1 MDADERGWADALSV
15 PREEGRISGIA
26 LNGALTADAVRAH
39 SGARWI
45 GSRIDCLERVDS
57 TNTRVRELGV
67 AGAPDGTV
75 VIAEEQTGGRGRL
88 GRAWVSPPG
97 RNLYLSILLRTDLV
111 GDGYSQLSLTAGL
124 AASET
129 VREWCPATPKWPNDV
144 LIDGRK
150 VVGILAEL
158 ETRGGA
164 HFVVLGLGINVNMQ
178 RSDLPPDLHHKATS
192 IAMATGE
199 SVDRA
204 RVAGRLLH
212 NFETRYEQLRR
223 EGFGEIASEWS
234 KRSGFV
240 GRRIK
245 VEEPGG
251 VVEGEVL
258 GLAPDGALCL
268 KRLDGSEY
276 RVIAGD
282 VTVVDGY
289 GTES

>member
-1 MDADERGWADALSV
+1 MS
-15 PREEGRISGIA
+15 
-26 LNGALTADAVRAH
+26 GALTAESIRAH

-45 GSRIDCLERVDS
+45 GARIDCLDRVDS
-57 TNTRVRELGV
+57 TNTRVRQLGV
-67 AGAPDGTV
+67 EGAADGTV

-88 GRAWVSPPG
+88 GRSWVSPRG
-97 RNLYLSILLRTDLV
+97 RNLYLSVLLRTELV

-129 VREWCPATPKWPNDV
+129 VHEWCPATPKWPNDV
-144 LIDGRK
+144 LIEGRK

-158 ETRGGA
+158 ETRGGG
-164 HFVVLGLGINVNMQ
+164 HFVVLGLGINVNMRQ
-178 RSDLPPDLHHKATS
+178 SDLPADLHHKATS
-192 IAMATGE
+192 IAMATGAE
-199 SVDRA
+199 VDRA

-212 NFETRYEQLRR
+212 NLEARYEQLRR
-223 EGFGEIASEWS
+223 DGFGEIAAEWTR
-234 KRSGFV
+234 RSGFV
-240 GRRIK
+240 GRRIR

-251 VVEGEVL
+251 VIEGEVL

-268 KRLDGSEY
+268 KRLDGREH

-289 GTES
+289 PVVGDRESGDGEREA